1 MLNRNKDIKPIN
13 DKGQARG
20 CWKIFNIDNSIKVI
34 AFFINGRVY
43 GYYCTK
49 FQNIQNVKIYY
60 AR

>member
-1 MLNRNKDIKPIN
+1 MQNEDTTPIN
-13 DKGQARG
+13 DKRQSHG
-20 CWKIFNIDNSIKVI
+20 CWKIFNIDNSIKAI

-49 FQNIQNVKIYY
+49 FQNIANVKIYY